1 MKGADTMLED
11 NEIIGMFFSRSEQA
25 ISETREKY
33 GSACLAISRN
43 ILGSAL
49 DAEECLSD
57 ALLALWQRIPPEKPE
72 PFRAYLFRIV
82 RNISIAKYHSNTA
95 GKRNSFYDVA
105 LDELEECLAGAGTVE
120 QEITA
125 RELSTLIDRF
135 LGTLDEDSRML
146 FVRRYWYSDSVKALA
161 ERFGTTENNLSVRLS
176 RLRTKLRK
184 YLQKEGYKI

>member
-1 MKGADTMLED
+1 MLED
-11 NEIIGMFFSRSEQA
+11 NEIIGLFNSRSEQA

-33 GSACLAISRN
+33 GAACLTISRN
-43 ILGSAL
+43 ILGSTL

-72 PFRAYLFRIV
+72 PLRAYLFRVV

-135 LGTLDEDSRML
+135 LATLDEDSRML
-146 FVRRYWYSDSVKALA
+146 FVRRYWYSDSVKDLA
-161 ERFGTTENNLSVRLS
+161 ERFGTSQNNLSVRLS
-176 RLRTKLRK
+176 RIRSKLKK

>member
-1 MKGADTMLED
+1 MMLED
-11 NEIIGMFFSRSEQA
+11 SEIIERFNSRSEQA

-33 GSACLAISRN
+33 GSACLMISRN
-43 ILGSAL
+43 ILGNNL

-57 ALLALWQRIPPEKPE
+57 ALLALWNSIPPEKPN
-72 PFRAYLFRIV
+72 PLRAYLFRIV

-146 FVRRYWYSDSVKALA
+146 FVRRYWYSDSVKELS
-161 ERFGTTENNLSVRLS
+161 ERFGITENNLSVRLS

-184 YLQKEGYKI
+184 YLQKEGYKV